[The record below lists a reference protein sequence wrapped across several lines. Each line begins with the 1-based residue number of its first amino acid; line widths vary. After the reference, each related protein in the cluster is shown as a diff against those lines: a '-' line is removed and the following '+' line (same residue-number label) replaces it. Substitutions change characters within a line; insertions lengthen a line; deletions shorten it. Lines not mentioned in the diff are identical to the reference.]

1 MKNIRRKT
9 KRVKNMSKYY
19 SSILQIFYVVIFV
32 EIFDSNHF
40 NRWSFELAE
49 QEKKKITKN
58 KKIKPHKKNKNK
70 KSHKNLNKQT
80 PTKIFQTQWR
90 ISIK

>member
-1 MKNIRRKT
+1 M
-9 KRVKNMSKYY
+9 
-19 SSILQIFYVVIFV
+19 VIA
-32 EIFDSNHF
+32 
-40 NRWSFELAE
+40 LAE

-80 PTKIFQTQWR
+80 PTKIFQTQWK